1 MRQVVAL
8 VLGLVLLAACGER
21 SGEKDAQTK
30 IFLNGTVYTGLE
42 QAPTAQAVVVE
53 DARISFVGS
62 EEDARE
68 RAPGAGIVDL
78 GGAYLYPG
86 FTDAHMHLLGTGQ
99 REIILNLEGSASIG
113 EVQQR
118 LKAYAE
124 SVPGDAPI
132 VGRGWIETHWP
143 EARFLDRHDLD
154 AVVAERPVYLGRA
167 DGHAAVVNSKGLELL
182 GITRDTPDPGGGR
195 IERDADGEPTG
206 LLVDAAKEQPE
217 RLFYAA
223 LNQRRPEAYARAAET
238 LAARGWTGVHNM
250 GDTYDEAEIMERLAD
265 AGDIKIRVYNVVQA
279 YFPDLGVDQRGL
291 ALLEEGPRASAN
303 GLVVTRAIKL
313 YMDGALGSRGALLLE
328 PYADAETSGLLLA
341 DKETYLGLMER
352 ALRAGIQVANHAIG
366 DAANRMALDWYAE
379 ALAAVPEGERA
390 VPEPRF
396 RIEHAQH
403 VSRADWPRFAELGVI
418 PSMQPSHAIGDLYF
432 APSRLGSRRLEEAYP
447 WKPLIEAGAVI
458 PGGSDAPVEKGDP
471 RIEFYAAVARQS
483 LNGYA
488 GAGWHPEYAVSRRQA
503 LKMLTLWPAYAAFRE
518 HELGTVAAGKLADFT
533 VFGADIMTIP
543 APEIPEAPVVMTVVG
558 GEIVYRNPEF

>member
-1 MRQVVAL
+1 MRHVFVF
-8 VLGLVLLAACGER
+8 VLSLLLLSACGEEPA
-21 SGEKDAQTK
+21 GETPKVK
-30 IFLNGTVYTGLE
+30 IFLNGTVYTGLDA
-42 QAPTAQAVVVE
+42 APVAEAVVVE
-53 DARISFVGS
+53 DDRIAFVGG
-62 EEDARE
+62 EAAARDH
-68 RAPGAGIVDL
+68 APGAEIVDL
-78 GGAYLYPG
+78 GDAFLYPG

-99 REIILNLEGSASIG
+99 REIILNLEGAASIA

-118 LKAYAE
+118 LAAYAE

-143 EARFLDRHDLD
+143 EARFLNRYDLD
-154 AVVAERPVYLGRA
+154 AVVADRPVYLGRA
-167 DGHAAVVNSKGLELL
+167 DGHAAVINSKGLALL

-195 IERDADGEPTG
+195 IERDAAGEPTG

-223 LNQRRPEAYARAAET
+223 LNERRPEAYTQAAEI
-238 LAARGWTGVHNM
+238 LASRGWTGVHNM
-250 GDTYDEAEIMERLAD
+250 GDTYDEAAIMERLAD

-279 YFPDLGVDQRGL
+279 YFPDLGADERAL
-291 ALLEEGPRASAN
+291 ALLDGGPRASEN
-303 GLVVTRAIKL
+303 GLIVTRAIKL

-328 PYADAETSGLLLA
+328 PYADADTSGLLLA
-341 DKETYLGLMER
+341 DKDTYLDLMKR
-352 ALRAGIQVANHAIG
+352 ALRAGIQVSNHAIG

-379 ALAAVPEGERA
+379 AFAAVPEEQRA
-390 VPEPRF
+390 VAEPRF

-403 VSRADWPRFAELGVI
+403 VSQADWPRFAELGVI

-432 APSRLGSRRLEEAYP
+432 APSRLGIERLREAYA
-447 WKPLIEAGAVI
+447 WQPLIAAGAVI
-458 PGGSDAPVEKGDP
+458 PGGSDAPVERGDP

-483 LNGYA
+483 LDGFL
-488 GAGWHPEYAVSRRQA
+488 GEGWHPEYAVSRETA
-503 LKMLTLWPAYAAFRE
+503 LKMFTLWPAFAVFRE
-518 HELGTVAAGKLADFT
+518 HELGTVEPGKLADFT

-543 APEIPEAPVVMTVVG
+543 APEILETDVVMTVVG